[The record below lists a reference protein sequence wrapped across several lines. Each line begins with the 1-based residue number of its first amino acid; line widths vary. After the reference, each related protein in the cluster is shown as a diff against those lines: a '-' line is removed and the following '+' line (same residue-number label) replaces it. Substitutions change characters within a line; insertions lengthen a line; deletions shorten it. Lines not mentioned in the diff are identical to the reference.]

1 MLLCMTQDV
10 YMGRKSVHTEV
21 ADVLVLAASLAE
33 PIQESLALDQVL
45 KTAAGQKRNASGL
58 RKL

>member
-1 MLLCMTQDV
+1 MTQDV